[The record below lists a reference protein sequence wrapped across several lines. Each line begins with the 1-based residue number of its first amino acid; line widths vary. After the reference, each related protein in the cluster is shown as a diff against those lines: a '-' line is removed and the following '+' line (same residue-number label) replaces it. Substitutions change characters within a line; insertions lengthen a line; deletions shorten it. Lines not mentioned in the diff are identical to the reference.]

1 MTSPRRPTAGS
12 GGPIDD
18 EADDRRFRA
27 LVTALGRTVTDPA
40 AGAALAADARG
51 WLAAQGLAAE
61 DVEVLAGYPPRRL
74 GVYRDLVHRGIAGA
88 LRIQMPRTA
97 RRLGARLDDEVA
109 RFCALALPRS
119 HYLRDA
125 PRELVERLGPSW
137 REDPSLPPFLA
148 DLARHELSAYEVA
161 AAPPREA
168 GVDRDALDLGRP
180 VVLDAAVRLLRYD
193 FPVHRLEGDEGAVEP
208 APTRLLASRD
218 AEHEPRWL
226 ELSPFGA
233 ALVER
238 LVAGEALGAAVQAAC
253 DAVSIV
259 LDEATLGRVSA
270 LLADLAE
277 RGALLGA
284 RT

>member
-1 MTSPRRPTAGS
+1 MSHPGAADDEA
-12 GGPIDD
+12 DD

-40 AGAALAADARG
+40 AGAALSADRRA
-51 WLAAQGLAAE
+51 WLAAQGLGAD
-61 DVEVLAGYPPRRL
+61 DVEVLAGYAPRRL
-74 GVYRDLVHRGIAGA
+74 AVYRDLVFRGIAAA
-88 LRIQMPRTA
+88 LRIQMPRTVQ
-97 RRLGARLDDEVA
+97 RLGARLEDEVA
-109 RFCALALPRS
+109 RLCALGLPRS

-125 PRELVERLGPSW
+125 PRELVERLGPAW
-137 REDPSLPPFLA
+137 REDPSLPPFLV

-161 AAPPREA
+161 AAPPREV
-168 GVDRDALDLGRP
+168 GVDRDALDLARP
-180 VVLDAAVRLLRYD
+180 VVFDAAVRLLRYE
-193 FPVHRLEGDEGAVEP
+193 FPVHRLEDEIALEP
-208 APTRLLASRD
+208 MATRLLAYRD
-218 AEHEPRWL
+218 VAHDPRWL

-238 LVAGEALGAAVQAAC
+238 MLAGEALGAAVQGAC
-253 DAVSIV
+253 DVTSTP
-259 LDEATLGRVSA
+259 LDEATLARIST